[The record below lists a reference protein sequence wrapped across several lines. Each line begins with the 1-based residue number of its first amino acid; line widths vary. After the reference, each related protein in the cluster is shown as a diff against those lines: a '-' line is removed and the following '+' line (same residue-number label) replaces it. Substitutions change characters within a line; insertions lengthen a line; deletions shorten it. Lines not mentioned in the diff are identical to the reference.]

1 MVKNTNTDNYCK
13 NIKKEVIFINREK
26 MTLICLASC
35 AILSLSVMTVT
46 IAANN
51 KKPEAKTI
59 SAETYRSEIYILRE
73 YNGKLAVF
81 NGDDDVPSEIFDV
94 YINSFGEVDRNAL
107 YKGITA
113 YSEEE
118 LSRLIE
124 DYTS

>member
-1 MVKNTNTDNYCK
+1 
-13 NIKKEVIFINREK
+13 
-26 MTLICLASC
+26 MTLVCLASC

-51 KKPEAKTI
+51 KKPETKTI
-59 SAETYRSEIYILRE
+59 NAETYKSDIYILRE

-81 NGDDDVPSEIFDV
+81 NGDDNAPSEIFDV
-94 YINSFGEVDRNAL
+94 YVNSFGEVDRKAL

-118 LSRLIE
+118 LNRLIE